1 MNLVS
6 KKVGQFKS
14 YDGTKIYYEVRG
26 EGPPIIMAYGIGC
39 LINHWQP
46 QIKYFSQ
53 KYQTI
58 VFDYRAHHAS
68 EVPLDHTQISID
80 ALARDLHA
88 LTDHLEIKTA
98 SYFGHSFGAQVLLRA
113 YDIRPDCFHNLV
125 FVNGFASDPISGMFG
140 NGLASQAFHFLKAG
154 FDVAPSTFSYLWKQA
169 VNNPLSVHSSAL
181 LGGFNIQL
189 TSLKDIEIYLKGVA
203 AMDLNAFLKL
213 FENMMKYDGRPVYD
227 RIDCPTLIIGGKKD
241 AVTPKTY
248 QEEMHHRIQKSEFMM
263 VPFGSHCTQLDMPDL
278 VNLRIEKFFASNGFQ
293 TIDKN

>member
-6 KKVGQFKS
+6 KKTGSFKS

-53 KYQTI
+53 KYQTV
-58 VFDYRAHHAS
+58 VFDYRAHHNS
-68 EVPLDHTQISID
+68 EIPLDHSQISID
-80 ALARDLHA
+80 ALARDLNA
-88 LTDHLEIKTA
+88 LTDHLEIESA
-98 SYFGHSFGAQVLLRA
+98 SYWGHSFGAQVLLRA
-113 YDIRPDCFHNLV
+113 YDIRPDKFNNLI

-140 NGLASQAFHFLKAG
+140 NGLAGQAFNLIKSG
-154 FDVAPSTFSYLWKQA
+154 FDIAPTTFSYLWKQV

-203 AMDLNAFLKL
+203 SMDLNAFLKL
-213 FENMMKYDGRPVYD
+213 FDAMMKYDGRPVYD
-227 RIDCPTLIIGGKKD
+227 RVEVPALIVGGKKD
-241 AVTPKTY
+241 AVTPQHY
-248 QEEMHHRIQKSEFMM
+248 QQEMHHKIKKSEFMM

-278 VNLRIEKFFASNGFQ
+278 VNLRIDKFLAG
-293 TIDKN
+293 IGYK

>member
-6 KKVGQFKS
+6 KKTGSFKS

-26 EGPPIIMAYGIGC
+26 EGRPLVMAYGIGC

-53 KYQTI
+53 KYQTV
-58 VFDYRAHHAS
+58 VFDYRGHHSS
-68 EVPLDHTQISID
+68 ELPLDHSQISID
-80 ALARDLHA
+80 ALARDVNA
-88 LTDHLEIKTA
+88 LADHLNLTSA
-98 SYFGHSFGAQVLLRA
+98 SYWGHSFGAQVLLRA
-113 YDIRPDCFHNLV
+113 YDMRPSTFHNLV

-140 NGLASQAFHFLKAG
+140 NGMASQAFNLIKSG
-154 FDVAPSTFSYLWKQA
+154 FDIAPTTFSYLWKQI

-189 TSLKDIEIYLKGVA
+189 TALKDIEIYLKGVA

-213 FENMMKYDGRPVYD
+213 FDNMMKYDGRPVYD
-227 RIDCPTLIIGGKKD
+227 RIEVPTLIVGGKKD
-241 AVTPKTY
+241 AVTPQRY
-248 QEEMHHRIQKSEFMM
+248 QQEMHLRIKKSEFMM

-278 VNLRIEKFFASNGFQ
+278 VNLRIEKFLKGLDYA
-293 TIDKN
+293 